1 MKANELRLGN
11 YLKAI
16 NNTIDTFQL
25 FGMYNER
32 YLLIGDEYNNYDTT
46 IKDIK
51 PIEITEQWLV
61 NLGFARIFKDL
72 KGCYIDKSE
81 KYMICKSDVNSFDI
95 FIFGYEED
103 LYITTLTFIHQLQ
116 NLYFALTGVEL
127 DLSLNVA

>member
-72 KGCYIDKSE
+72 
-81 KYMICKSDVNSFDI
+81 
-95 FIFGYEED
+95 
-103 LYITTLTFIHQLQ
+103 
-116 NLYFALTGVEL
+116 NLAFLERR
-127 DLSLNVA
+127 